1 MDRANYLMELVKGVS
16 FPEGAFVTD
25 SQKEVIDEFYDV
37 L

>member
-1 MDRANYLMELVKGVS
+1 MELVKGVS